1 MSRLFIAGAVWLT
14 QSSNIGLATAVAMT
28 PWLRNPLIRVL
39 GTPFSGRTLWDVAR
53 MGGTPLG
60 GSSNPYVSR
69 PGKYAIRHPGQV
81 VALAVIGQAV
91 SDQMIA
97 AQGGDVS
104 GGWGAAPSKHLVG
117 GRPWW
122 E

>member
-1 MSRLFIAGAVWLT
+1 MSRLLIAGAVWLT
-14 QSSNIGLATAVAMT
+14 NNRSAGLAAAVAFT
-28 PWLRNPLIRVL
+28 PWLRNPLIRAL
-39 GTPFSGRTLWDVAR
+39 GTPFSRRTLYDVAR

-60 GSSNPYVSR
+60 GKENPYIHR
-69 PGKYAIRHPGQV
+69 PGKYAIKHPGQV
-81 VALAVIGQAV
+81 VALAVVGRAV

-97 AQGGDVS
+97 ELGGDVS
-104 GGWGAAPSKHLVG
+104 GGFGAAPSQHLVG

>member
-1 MSRLFIAGAVWLT
+1 MSRILIAGAVWLT
-14 QSSNIGLATAVAMT
+14 GNREAGLAAAVAMT
-28 PWLRNPLIRVL
+28 PWLRNPLIRIL
-39 GTPFSGRTLWDVAR
+39 GTPFSGRTLWDAAR

-60 GSSNPYVSR
+60 GRSNPYVSR
-69 PGKYAIRHPGQV
+69 PGKYVIRHPGQV
-81 VALAVIGQAV
+81 VALAVVGKAISNQR
-91 SDQMIA
+91 IA
-97 AQGGDVS
+97 EYGGDVS